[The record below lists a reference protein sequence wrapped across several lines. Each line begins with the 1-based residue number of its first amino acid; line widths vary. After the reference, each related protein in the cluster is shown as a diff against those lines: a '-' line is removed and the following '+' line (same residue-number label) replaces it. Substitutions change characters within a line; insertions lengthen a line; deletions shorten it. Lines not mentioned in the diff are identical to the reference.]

1 MTQHKILQL
10 DNVGIS
16 YKRKGGFLGLNGDAF
31 WALKDISLS
40 IYQGETLGI
49 IGRNGAGK
57 STLLQLLAGILRP
70 DRGTLHKMIEHKASL
85 LALQLGF
92 IPYLSGRENA
102 ILSGMLMGMSRKE
115 VENKLQNIIEFSELG
130 DFIDQPVITY
140 SSGMSARL
148 GFSVAHYADP
158 DILLV
163 DEVLGVGDAEFA
175 LKSTAAMY
183 EKMQS
188 NKTVVFVSHQ
198 TSLVQNLCTRL
209 VWVEEGR
216 TILEGEP
223 EKVLGAYLDSLQQ
236 PTRMLFNDRS

>member
-1 MTQHKILQL
+1 M
-10 DNVGIS
+10 GIN
-16 YKRKGGFLGLNGDAF
+16 YKRKGGFLGLDGDAF

-57 STLLQLLAGILRP
+57 STLLQLLAGILQP
-70 DRGTLHKMIEHKASL
+70 DRGSMQKMMEYNASL

-115 VENKLQNIIEFSELG
+115 VEEKLPQIIEFSELG
-130 DFIDQPVITY
+130 DFINQPVITY
-140 SSGMSARL
+140 SSGMGARL

-163 DEVLGVGDAEFA
+163 DEVLGVGDYEFA
-175 LKSTAAMY
+175 LKSTAAMF

-198 TSLVQNLCTRL
+198 TSLIQSLCTRL
-209 VWVEEGR
+209 VWIEGGK

-223 EKVLGAYLDSLQQ
+223 EPVLAAYLDALEKHEHPNQ
-236 PTRMLFNDRS
+236 NV